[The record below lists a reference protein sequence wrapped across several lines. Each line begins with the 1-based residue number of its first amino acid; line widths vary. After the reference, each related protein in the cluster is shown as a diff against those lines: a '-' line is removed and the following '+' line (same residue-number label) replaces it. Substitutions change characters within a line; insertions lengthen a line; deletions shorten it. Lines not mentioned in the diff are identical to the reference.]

1 MNAYKEKLI
10 EMVEIAEA
18 QMRLIKVATAL
29 TDVHLFPQI
38 QAIREAKELLE
49 EEEGANDK

>member
-10 EMVEIAEA
+10 EMVEIAEM
-18 QMRLIKVATAL
+18 QMKTIKLVAGF

-49 EEEGANDK
+49 EDEGVK

>member
-10 EMVEIAEA
+10 EMVELAEA
-18 QMRLIKVATAL
+18 QMKTIKLATGF

-49 EEEGANDK
+49 EEEVE